1 MDLLLNILFIVLSL
15 LAAAGVG
22 LLIFFKLTVSIR
34 DSRRRPAE
42 KRLGQGAR
50 KALLLYQPSNGR
62 RNVPQAEALAARLA
76 EMGYAVTVNHPSE
89 DLPYAPGDYDLLVFG
104 TPVYMGETARPLR
117 RYLETHPFTGKRVL
131 LYVDGLD
138 LGRAPE
144 LEALKELVHA
154 GNELY
159 AVKVAPRDREGLL
172 AFAAEY
178 GA

>member
-1 MDLLLNILFIVLSL
+1 MELLLNILFVILSL
-15 LAAAGVG
+15 LAVAAVG
-22 LLIFFKLTVSIR
+22 IMIFFKLTISLR
-34 DSRRRPAE
+34 DSRRRWSE
-42 KRLGQGAR
+42 KQLGQGER
-50 KALLLYQPSNGR
+50 KALLLYQPSNAR

-104 TPVYMGETARPLR
+104 SPVYMGETARPLR

-138 LGRAPE
+138 LEHAPE
-144 LEALKELVHA
+144 LETLKGLVPA
-154 GNELY
+154 GNELHT
-159 AVKVAPRDREGLL
+159 VKVAPRDREGLL

>member
-1 MDLLLNILFIVLSL
+1 MELLLKILLIVLSL
-15 LAAAGVG
+15 LAAAAVGVM
-22 LLIFFKLTVSIR
+22 IFFKLTVSLR
-34 DSRRRPAE
+34 DSRRRWAE

-50 KALLLYQPSNGR
+50 KALLLYQPSNAR

-104 TPVYMGETARPLR
+104 SPVYMGETARPLR
-117 RYLETHPFTGKRVL
+117 RYLESLPFAGRRVL

-138 LGRAPE
+138 LEHAPE
-144 LEALKELVHA
+144 LEELKGLVSA
-154 GNELY
+154 GNELH
-159 AVKVAPRDREGLL
+159 AVKVAPRDRESLL

-178 GA
+178 GG

>member
-76 EMGYAVTVNHPSE
+76 EMGYAVTVNHPS
-89 DLPYAPGDYDLLVFG
+89 
-104 TPVYMGETARPLR
+104 
-117 RYLETHPFTGKRVL
+117 
-131 LYVDGLD
+131 
-138 LGRAPE
+138 
-144 LEALKELVHA
+144 
-154 GNELY
+154 
-159 AVKVAPRDREGLL
+159 
-172 AFAAEY
+172 
-178 GA
+178 